1 MLDGLRPT
9 IERVNQA
16 NETLKQRELIAK
28 TLLLR
33 EKLELP
39 EPVSHI
45 ESPSI
50 IEITKKQGSG
60 MQDIVHDIYLQLG
73 PIKLCGVL
81 HATYQLPADIV
92 GEYVVCALFESYLVL
107 AASRDGCSRLQAVAC
122 LYVCDLKIDTLRN
135 GRGKRHTSPPF

>member
-1 MLDGLRPT
+1 
-9 IERVNQA
+9 
-16 NETLKQRELIAK
+16 
-28 TLLLR
+28 
-33 EKLELP
+33 
-39 EPVSHI
+39 
-45 ESPSI
+45 
-50 IEITKKQGSG
+50 

-122 LYVCDLKIDTLRN
+122 LYVRDLKIDTLRN
-135 GRGKRHTSPPF
+135 GRGKRHTSRPFLTSFPVRGSRLISVQGSVATDAYSRGS